1 MKKNIQKELL
11 DLLKQI
17 IEIDTCYPPGSS
29 KVFGKFA
36 TSYLKNSGLRIKSYG
51 VDKEKINICVSNYK
65 GLKKSIVFNSHID
78 TVRPISSEW
87 NSNPFDLKIEKNY
100 SYGLGAVNCK
110 GSAAVHLY
118 LAKNFKNLFPNIK
131 ENIDFTFV
139 TDEENLGPDGTKYL
153 KKQKVI
159 KPHTLILG
167 APTNNNFVIEERGV
181 FWLEINVSGKT
192 SHAGEPHKGVNAI
205 EKSAKI
211 INELNSNFKK
221 FLKKY
226 DIGTHKSTINVG
238 IVSGGENVNVVP
250 SKTRIVVDRRITH
263 KEDVKKAFN
272 EIKNFI
278 LKIDRS
284 AKVKFLT
291 GTNPFKSNKSNIYL
305 KELSKSKELITGQ
318 KSKFLSSIGVSDGR
332 YFADDN
338 VNIINIGPGTG
349 SEGHKSNEKLIN
361 KDLVDYFL
369 LLENFLLKF
378 WNN

>member
-36 TSYLKNSGLRIKSYG
+36 TSYLKNSGLRVKSYG

-221 FLKKY
+221 FLKRY

-378 WNN
+378 

>member
-1 MKKNIQKELL
+1 MKRNIQKELL

-29 KVFGKFA
+29 RVFGNFV

-51 VDKEKINICVSNYK
+51 VNKEKINICVSNYK
-65 GLKKSIVFNSHID
+65 GPKKSIVFNSHID

-87 NSNPFDLKIEKNY
+87 KTNPFDLKIEKDY

-211 INELNSNFKK
+211 INELNSSFKK

-238 IVSGGENVNVVP
+238 IISGGENVNVVP

-278 LKIDRS
+278 LKVDRS

-378 WNN
+378 

>member
-1 MKKNIQKELL
+1 MKNNIQKELL
-11 DLLKQI
+11 DLLRQI

-29 KVFGKFA
+29 KNFGKFVS
-36 TSYLKNSGLRIKSYG
+36 SYLKNSGLQIRSYG
-51 VDKEKINICVSNYK
+51 VDKEKINICASNYQ
-65 GLKKSIVFNSHID
+65 GSKKSIVFNSHID
-78 TVRPISSEW
+78 TVRPILSEW
-87 NSNPFDLKIEKNY
+87 KSNPFDLKVEKNY

-118 LAKNFKNLFPNIK
+118 LAKNFKRLFPNIK

-153 KKQKVI
+153 KKLKVI

-192 SHAGEPHKGVNAI
+192 SHAGEPHKGINAI
-205 EKSAKI
+205 QKSAKI

-221 FLKKY
+221 QLKKY
-226 DIGTHKSTINVG
+226 NIGTHKSTINVG

-272 EIKNFI
+272 EIKKFI
-278 LKIDRS
+278 LKVDKS

-305 KELSKSKELITGQ
+305 KELSKSKEFITGK

-332 YFADDN
+332 YFADDD

-361 KDLVDYFL
+361 KDLIEYLL

-378 WNN
+378 

>member
-11 DLLKQI
+11 DILKQI

-29 KVFGKFA
+29 KVFGKFV

-65 GLKKSIVFNSHID
+65 GPKKSIVFNSHID

-87 NSNPFDLKIEKNY
+87 KTNPFDLKIEKNY

-159 KPHTLILG
+159 IPHTLILG

-192 SHAGEPHKGVNAI
+192 SHAGEPHKGINAI

-211 INELNSNFKK
+211 INELNSSFKK

-238 IVSGGENVNVVP
+238 IISGGENVNVVP

-278 LKIDRS
+278 LKVDRS

-378 WNN
+378 

>member
-1 MKKNIQKELL
+1 MITTDLNLVKKELIKGEPVAIPTETVYGL
-11 DLLKQI
+11 AANAFKATSVDKIFHLKQRPANNPLI
-17 IEIDTCYPPGSS
+17 VHIPNYEFLSKIACEIPESAKRLASAFWPGPLTL
-29 KVFGKFA
+29 V
-36 TSYLKNSGLRIKSYG
+36 
-51 VDKEKINICVSNYK
+51 
-65 GLKKSIVFNSHID
+65 
-78 TVRPISSEW
+78 
-87 NSNPFDLKIEKNY
+87 
-100 SYGLGAVNCK
+100 
-110 GSAAVHLY
+110 
-118 LAKNFKNLFPNIK
+118 
-131 ENIDFTFV
+131 
-139 TDEENLGPDGTKYL
+139 L

-211 INELNSNFKK
+211 INELNSSFKK

-238 IVSGGENVNVVP
+238 IISGGENVNVVP

-305 KELSKSKELITGQ
+305 EELSKSKELITGQ

-378 WNN
+378 

>member
-29 KVFGKFA
+29 KVFGKFVI
-36 TSYLKNSGLRIKSYG
+36 SYLKNSGLRIKSYG

-65 GLKKSIVFNSHID
+65 GPKKSIVFNSHID

-87 NSNPFDLKIEKNY
+87 KTNPFDLKIEKNY

-118 LAKNFKNLFPNIK
+118 LAKNFKNLFPDIK

-139 TDEENLGPDGTKYL
+139 TDEENLGSDGTKYL

-211 INELNSNFKK
+211 INELNSSFKK

-238 IVSGGENVNVVP
+238 IISGGENVNVVP

-278 LKIDRS
+278 LKVDRS

-378 WNN
+378 

>member
-11 DLLKQI
+11 DILKQI

-29 KVFGKFA
+29 KVFGKFV

-65 GLKKSIVFNSHID
+65 GPKKSIVFNSHID

-87 NSNPFDLKIEKNY
+87 KTNPFDLKIENNY

-181 FWLEINVSGKT
+181 FWLEISVSGKT

-211 INELNSNFKK
+211 INELNSSFKK

-238 IVSGGENVNVVP
+238 IISGGENVNVVP

-278 LKIDRS
+278 LKVDRS

-305 KELSKSKELITGQ
+305 KELSKSKEMITGQ

-378 WNN
+378 

>member
-29 KVFGKFA
+29 KVFGKFV
-36 TSYLKNSGLRIKSYG
+36 TSYLKNSGLLIKSYG

-65 GLKKSIVFNSHID
+65 GPKKSIVFNSHID

-87 NSNPFDLKIEKNY
+87 KTNPFDLKIEKNY

-211 INELNSNFKK
+211 INELNSSFKK

-238 IVSGGENVNVVP
+238 IISGGENVNVVP

-278 LKIDRS
+278 LKVDRS

-361 KDLVDYFL
+361 KDLVDYFH

-378 WNN
+378 

>member
-29 KVFGKFA
+29 RVFGKFA

-65 GLKKSIVFNSHID
+65 GPKKSIVFNSHID

-87 NSNPFDLKIEKNY
+87 KTNPFDLKIEKNY

-153 KKQKVI
+153 KTQKVI

-238 IVSGGENVNVVP
+238 IVNGGENVNVVP

-378 WNN
+378 

>member
-1 MKKNIQKELL
+1 MKRNIQKELL

-238 IVSGGENVNVVP
+238 IISGGENVNVVP

-305 KELSKSKELITGQ
+305 KELSKSKELITGK

-378 WNN
+378 

>member
-29 KVFGKFA
+29 KVLGKFVI
-36 TSYLKNSGLRIKSYG
+36 SYLKNSGLRIKSYG

-65 GLKKSIVFNSHID
+65 GPKKSIVFNSHID

-87 NSNPFDLKIEKNY
+87 KTNPFDLKIEKNY

-181 FWLEINVSGKT
+181 FWLEISVSGKT

-211 INELNSNFKK
+211 INELNSSFKK

-238 IVSGGENVNVVP
+238 IISGGENVNVVP

-378 WNN
+378 

>member
-29 KVFGKFA
+29 KVFGKFV

-65 GLKKSIVFNSHID
+65 GPKKSIVFNSHID

-87 NSNPFDLKIEKNY
+87 KTNPFDLKIEKNF

-211 INELNSNFKK
+211 INELNSSFKK

-238 IVSGGENVNVVP
+238 IISGGENVNVVP

-378 WNN
+378 

>member
-29 KVFGKFA
+29 KVFGKFVI
-36 TSYLKNSGLRIKSYG
+36 SYLKNSGLRIKSYG

-65 GLKKSIVFNSHID
+65 GPKKSIVFNSHID

-87 NSNPFDLKIEKNY
+87 KTNPFDLKIEKNY

-211 INELNSNFKK
+211 INELNSSFKK

-238 IVSGGENVNVVP
+238 IISGGENVNVVP

-278 LKIDRS
+278 LKVDRS

-378 WNN
+378 

>member
-29 KVFGKFA
+29 KVFGKFV

-65 GLKKSIVFNSHID
+65 GPKKSIVFNSHID

-87 NSNPFDLKIEKNY
+87 KTNPFDLKIEKNY

-211 INELNSNFKK
+211 INELNSSFKK

-238 IVSGGENVNVVP
+238 IISGGENVNVVP

-278 LKIDRS
+278 LKVDRS

-291 GTNPFKSNKSNIYL
+291 GTNSFKSNKSNIYL
-305 KELSKSKELITGQ
+305 KELSKSKELVTGQ

-361 KDLVDYFL
+361 KDLVHYFL

-378 WNN
+378 

>member
-29 KVFGKFA
+29 KVFGKFV

-65 GLKKSIVFNSHID
+65 GPKKSIVFNSHID

-87 NSNPFDLKIEKNY
+87 KTNPFDLKIEKNY

-118 LAKNFKNLFPNIK
+118 LAKNFKNLFPDIK

-211 INELNSNFKK
+211 INELNSSFKK

-238 IVSGGENVNVVP
+238 IISGGENVNVVP

-378 WNN
+378 